1 MNTTNKVHITV
12 RFTNTGVFRAFIQYS
27 GDLPSG
33 VPEKTEVTVGG
44 KEWKAGKCLP
54 YQPEIIEKCK
64 ALAADIMAKANRL
77 DYKELEDV
85 KAGDT
90 IYCLHFF
97 GDKEPVSVTERVQAV
112 TQTPRDGIV
121 ITFPITNMVTGNVEI
136 NKGQTFGFCLN
147 GRIRVYVNQSDR
159 EKDLLDLHRER
170 EEGELKFLR
179 RQSAY
184 QSRFPFHF
192 PISKF

>member
-54 YQPEIIEKCK
+54 YQSEIIEKCQ
-64 ALAADIMAKANRL
+64 ALAADIMEKANRL
-77 DYKELEDV
+77 EYKELEDV

-97 GDKEPVSVTERVQAV
+97 GDKEPVSVTNRVQAV
-112 TQTPRDGIV
+112 VENPRGIV
-121 ITFPITNMVTGNVEI
+121 ITFPITDMVTGNAQI
-136 NKGQTFGFCLN
+136 DKGHTYGTCLN
-147 GRIRVYVNQSDR
+147 SRIRVYVNHPDR
-159 EKDLLDLHRER
+159 EKDLIDLHKER
-170 EEGELKFLR
+170 EAGELSFLR
-179 RQSAY
+179 RQAAY

-192 PISKF
+192 PNSKF